1 MSFDFYY
8 KRWYDGLMTEPFDS
22 QCNRAQDAI
31 NNCFSEDIRNWIQVL
46 LNILIEKGYA
56 RVILKDGSLLDV
68 SKIAYTCRYTSFFD
82 IFNNSNL
89 IDLSILP
96 VKITELE
103 YSIDDYMKFL
113 NY

>member
-8 KRWYDGLMTEPFDS
+8 KRWYAGLMTEPFDS

-31 NNCFSEDIRNWIQVL
+31 NNCFSEDIRNWLQVL

-56 RVILKDGSLLDV
+56 RVTLKDSSLLDV
-68 SKIAYTCRYTSFFD
+68 SKIAYTCRYASFFD
-82 IFNNSNL
+82 IFDLFNSNL

-96 VKITELE
+96 VEITELE
-103 YSIDDYMKFL
+103 YSMDDYIKF
-113 NY
+113 